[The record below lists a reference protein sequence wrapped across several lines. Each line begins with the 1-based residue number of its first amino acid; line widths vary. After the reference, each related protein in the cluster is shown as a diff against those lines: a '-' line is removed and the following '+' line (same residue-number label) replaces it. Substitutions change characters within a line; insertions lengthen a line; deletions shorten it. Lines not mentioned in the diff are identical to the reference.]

1 MNLYVPAPFPYA
13 TPLSAFILPYVSIVS
28 IVYFACA
35 FISVYATHIVPL
47 PLSCNHYFHSTCPAC
62 PYKPCPACPYK
73 PLLSLRIP
81 CPLITLLSWLLPFD
95 ACLLLSYHQYSLSHA
110 SPSPLSLSFSFVPP
124 VSFLAIFLGTD
135 LPNENENGQDS
146 KVSGEVPY
154 PSYPFRSS
162 EKINTRD
169 GHYQRLLGT

>member
-13 TPLSAFILPYVSIVS
+13 TPLSAFIFPFVSIVS

-73 PLLSLRIP
+73 PLLSLYHSGSP
-81 CPLITLLSWLLPFD
+81 AP
-95 ACLLLSYHQYSLSHA
+95 LLLFFPVFYLLMPVFFYPITNIL
-110 SPSPLSLSFSFVPP
+110 PLMPPLPRFLFPFPLS
-124 VSFLAIFLGTD
+124 FLFPFLLFFWAQTCPMKMKTGKTLRSQVRCPT
-135 LPNENENGQDS
+135 LPTHS
-146 KVSGEVPY
+146 VVLK
-154 PSYPFRSS
+154 R
-162 EKINTRD
+162 
-169 GHYQRLLGT
+169 